1 MVLLFWWQ
9 YDKFFGISLKG
20 IKKNSALINDTCQY
34 DKFLAYDLKEFL
46 KYSAL
51 INISWNLIAFQ
62 KNSAMVIRKSPFT
75 YCCL

>member
-1 MVLLFWWQ
+1 MVLLFLWQ

-20 IKKNSALINDTCQY
+20 IKKKTSALINDTCQY

-51 INISWNLIAFQ
+51 INIS
-62 KNSAMVIRKSPFT
+62 
-75 YCCL
+75 